1 MRKEEGKHFKEN
13 EELLNNEVDNE
24 IVQEH
29 SNDTINDELSQ
40 EDSYQEKIE
49 MRDKI
54 IELERIN
61 QNLSEQIKQSQEL
74 INNKDELINNLT
86 AQVNLY
92 VTKYNKDEIT
102 IDALQSKIL
111 SMLSNN

>member
-1 MRKEEGKHFKEN
+1 MKKEEGKHFKED
-13 EELLNNEVDNE
+13 EGLNNEVNNE
-24 IVQEH
+24 I
-29 SNDTINDELSQ
+29 IQ
-40 EDSYQEKIE
+40 EDSNNINEEVNQDDLYQEKIE
-49 MRDKI
+49 MRNKI

-61 QNLSEQIKQSQEL
+61 QDLNEQLKQSQEL
-74 INNKDELINNLT
+74 INNKDELIKNLT
-86 AQVNLY
+86 AQANLY

>member
-1 MRKEEGKHFKEN
+1 MKKEEGKHFKED
-13 EELLNNEVDNE
+13 EGLNNEVNNE
-24 IVQEH
+24 I
-29 SNDTINDELSQ
+29 IQ
-40 EDSYQEKIE
+40 EDSNNINEEVNQDDLYQEKIE

-61 QNLSEQIKQSQEL
+61 QDLNEQLKQSQEL
-74 INNKDELINNLT
+74 INNKDELIKNLT
-86 AQVNLY
+86 AQANLY
-92 VTKYNKDEIT
+92 ITKYNKDEIT

>member
-1 MRKEEGKHFKEN
+1 MKKEEGKHFKED
-13 EELLNNEVDNE
+13 EELNNEANNE
-24 IVQEH
+24 I
-29 SNDTINDELSQ
+29 IQ
-40 EDSYQEKIE
+40 EDSNNINEEVNQDDLYQEKIE

-61 QNLSEQIKQSQEL
+61 QDLNEQLKQSQEL
-74 INNKDELINNLT
+74 INNKDELIKNLT
-86 AQVNLY
+86 AQANLY

>member
-1 MRKEEGKHFKEN
+1 MKKEEGKHFKED
-13 EELLNNEVDNE
+13 EELNNE
-24 IVQEH
+24 I
-29 SNDTINDELSQ
+29 IQ
-40 EDSYQEKIE
+40 EDSNNINEEVNQDDLYQEKIE

-61 QNLSEQIKQSQEL
+61 QDLNEQLKQSQEL
-74 INNKDELINNLT
+74 INNKDELIKNLT
-86 AQVNLY
+86 AQANLY

>member
-1 MRKEEGKHFKEN
+1 MKMEKEGKHFKEN
-13 EELLNNEVDNE
+13 EELNNEVDNE
-24 IVQEH
+24 LIQED
-29 SNDTINDELSQ
+29 SNNINEENNQ
-40 EDSYQEKIE
+40 NDSYQEKIE

-54 IELERIN
+54 IELERTN
-61 QNLSEQIKQSQEL
+61 QDLNEQLKQSQEL
-74 INNKDELINNLT
+74 INNKDELIKNLT

-102 IDALQSKIL
+102 IDALQNKIL

>member
-1 MRKEEGKHFKEN
+1 MIKEEGKHFKED
-13 EELLNNEVDNE
+13 EELNNEVNNE
-24 IVQEH
+24 MI
-29 SNDTINDELSQ
+29 Q
-40 EDSYQEKIE
+40 EDSNNINEGDNQDDLYQEKIE

-61 QNLSEQIKQSQEL
+61 QDLNEQLKQSQEL
-74 INNKDELINNLT
+74 INNKDELIKNLT
-86 AQVNLY
+86 AQANLY

-102 IDALQSKIL
+102 IDALQNKIL

>member
-1 MRKEEGKHFKEN
+1 MKKEEGKHFKED
-13 EELLNNEVDNE
+13 EGLNNEVNNE
-24 IVQEH
+24 I
-29 SNDTINDELSQ
+29 IQ
-40 EDSYQEKIE
+40 EDSNNINEEVNQNDLYQEKIE

-61 QNLSEQIKQSQEL
+61 QDLNEQLKQSQEL
-74 INNKDELINNLT
+74 INNKDELIKNLT
-86 AQVNLY
+86 AQANLY